1 MPEQYGPEDAFTI
14 ARRAAWAGDVGY
26 CRERL
31 EDLHRLTR
39 RKTVAADEW
48 DPEALLVRAG
58 NKLRTRIKGRESPPK
73 ELVLES
79 SHLRGVVWQTDS
91 REFELLA
98 FLTDNNW
105 EEQLHRHARVA
116 AEHPGAQLLRVEDGE
131 TGAGQDGRQKE
142 LFPPGERAEP
152 VDEGTGLAWEED
164 ARGLLCTVVVSEL
177 GLIKVRGVWLLKAMP
192 QHSAEVV
199 SRFKG
204 ILSRIEG
211 LDPSAV
217 EPDLPDNEKL
227 PS

>member
-1 MPEQYGPEDAFTI
+1 MPEQYDLKDTLII

-26 CRERL
+26 CRARL
-31 EDLHRLTR
+31 DDLHRLTR

-48 DPEALLVRAG
+48 GPEALLVRAG

-73 ELVLES
+73 ELVLEF

-98 FLTDNNW
+98 FLTNNKW
-105 EEQLHRHARVA
+105 EDQLHRHAQIA
-116 AEHPGAQLLRVEDGE
+116 AEHPGAQLLRVEDEE

-152 VDEGTGLAWEED
+152 VDEGTGVAWEED
-164 ARGLLCTVVVSEL
+164 IRGLLCTVVVSEL
-177 GLIKVRGVWLLKAMP
+177 GLIKVKGVWLLKAMP
-192 QHSAEVV
+192 QGSAEVV
-199 SRFKG
+199 SRFEG
-204 ILSRIEG
+204 ILTRIEG
-211 LDPSAV
+211 LDPATV